1 MPFKI
6 FKNKIYKSFHDAKSE
21 IKNDIY
27 HSKDYFKRNSKK
39 LILKIHEK
47 QFDYEYS
54 FLKFLDTIL
63 ILENKKFKL
72 LDYGGGLGN
81 TVLDI
86 YLKDIFK
93 ENLRITLFDSNIDF
107 VEYSKKF
114 FKKKIKDDIYKKI
127 TFAKNT
133 RQLKNKYDAIH
144 FGSMYEYVY
153 DEREF
158 FENIFSK
165 ILNKPKFLFFSDV
178 YITNPKKKDFYCIG
192 KYYNQNYLVKFH
204 NLKKMILLLD
214 RYRYKLVDKKKFL
227 PNIQNQFSFFDMT
240 NLPKE
245 NRIFHT
251 MNLTFIKK

>member
-6 FKNKIYKSFHDAKSE
+6 FKNKIYKNYKDAKLE
-21 IKNDIY
+21 IKKDIY
-27 HSKDYFKRNSKK
+27 YSNDYFKRNAKK
-39 LILKIHEK
+39 LSFQIKKK

-54 FLKFLDTIL
+54 FLKFLNTIL

-86 YLKDIFK
+86 YLKDIFR
-93 ENLRITLFDSNIDF
+93 ENLRITLFDLNTDF
-107 VEYSKKF
+107 VDYSKKF
-114 FKKKIKDDIYKKI
+114 LKKKIKENIYKKI
-127 TFAKNT
+127 TFAKNS
-133 RQLKNKYDAIH
+133 RQVRNKYDAIH

-153 DEREF
+153 DERAF
-158 FENIFSK
+158 FEGVFSK

-178 YITNPKKKDFYCIG
+178 YITNPKKNDFYCVG
-192 KYYNQNYLVKFH
+192 VYYNQNYLVKFH
-204 NLKKMILLLD
+204 NLKRMILMLNQYG
-214 RYRYKLVDKKKFL
+214 YRLVDKKKFL
-227 PNIQNQFSFFDMT
+227 PNIQNQFSFFDMS